1 MQIDGSTTPSDA
13 ATPLTAESLATSEIS
28 SLVDDFSAFATA
40 CERTDLVGSAC
51 REYQR
56 WATPFATV
64 VVIGETKRGKTSVI
78 NALLD
83 ASGLLPCDV
92 DVATSTFI
100 EVRYSEVPVAAILQ
114 TQPDGSTVP
123 VPIDLSELHRWTSDA
138 HREPGSRDPASLG
151 AVVGFP
157 SSLLRTGLRIID
169 TPGVGGLNPE
179 HARVAFSAIHRADS
193 LFMVLDCTAPISQAE
208 LDFVARALQFRSSV
222 CFIMTKVDLVP
233 DWRKVLEVNRPVLQK
248 VVPAGVQ
255 VRVFPVSSRFKEL
268 AGSAAMAAQ
277 QGAREALI
285 ARSGFAAL
293 EDELHNNVLAGVER
307 LRRSNVLKV
316 LDSSLSV
323 LLKEQEIAVLT
334 ARKESV
340 GGSQDLGQLQE
351 VEQLRHLQRSA
362 LQTRVT
368 EQMALIRTR
377 IVRQLADSAHE
388 LLSQAETLLETDGK
402 HLTDEELLDFVEC
415 SVAEIDL
422 TIRIAMENAIN
433 ALVSRVDQEFQLGI
447 PPLEIER
454 LVVEGLTLNR
464 ERAANSSSGIQDD
477 SGFRTVQVAASSLV
491 PGGIALSSFASGNI
505 PITMV
510 YGAGVVVTQVL
521 GFLSVRRAKSNRR
534 SQERRQMLRQTVQQ
548 LVQDGNVVIAEWH
561 TRCQSVLRDH
571 LAGAI
576 QDRLQSLQASIER
589 NKELTRS
596 DAAHRQRVAM
606 EADGLLRRGR
616 GLRERI
622 LQLAEPLRVPDLVV

>member
-1 MQIDGSTTPSDA
+1 
-13 ATPLTAESLATSEIS
+13 
-28 SLVDDFSAFATA
+28 
-40 CERTDLVGSAC
+40 
-51 REYQR
+51 
-56 WATPFATV
+56 
-64 VVIGETKRGKTSVI
+64 
-78 NALLD
+78 
-83 ASGLLPCDV
+83 
-92 DVATSTFI
+92 
-100 EVRYSEVPVAAILQ
+100 
-114 TQPDGSTVP
+114 
-123 VPIDLSELHRWTSDA
+123 
-138 HREPGSRDPASLG
+138 
-151 AVVGFP
+151 
-157 SSLLRTGLRIID
+157 
-169 TPGVGGLNPE
+169 
-179 HARVAFSAIHRADS
+179 
-193 LFMVLDCTAPISQAE
+193 
-208 LDFVARALQFRSSV
+208 
-222 CFIMTKVDLVP
+222 
-233 DWRKVLEVNRPVLQK
+233 
-248 VVPAGVQ
+248 
-255 VRVFPVSSRFKEL
+255 
-268 AGSAAMAAQ
+268 
-277 QGAREALI
+277 
-285 ARSGFAAL
+285 
-293 EDELHNNVLAGVER
+293 
-307 LRRSNVLKV
+307 
-316 LDSSLSV
+316 
-323 LLKEQEIAVLT
+323 
-334 ARKESV
+334 
-340 GGSQDLGQLQE
+340 
-351 VEQLRHLQRSA
+351 
-362 LQTRVT
+362 
-368 EQMALIRTR
+368 
-377 IVRQLADSAHE
+377 
-388 LLSQAETLLETDGK
+388 
-402 HLTDEELLDFVEC
+402 
-415 SVAEIDL
+415 
-422 TIRIAMENAIN
+422 MENAIN